1 MTSGKRRIGIIIMLI
16 ALLAGIIIP
25 ACSPMIR
32 SVAQA
37 AESKYTVVL
46 EDLKSDKKFKESD
59 YPKRSGDH
67 SLQVM
72 QIAESVNG
80 ELFVYVYQPSGKCTA
95 TSINLSTTENGNHTY
110 KNYKLTEL
118 NRQSV
123 FGKYL
128 VSGFEVSEN
137 TARYYNISSI
147 YREWNAEID
156 NPATGA
162 TQNGNTISE
171 VAYPVGKQYI
181 ASMRNGKTEYTCT
194 VIETIAITEKYC
206 GFVRYI
212 DGFFLLTSKC
222 ESWYVA
228 FDTDRPI
235 DQLIEADIYYVTQ
248 KYRDEYTLIGSKRR
262 LEEGIDH
269 YKTLSYT
276 EKAANRPSG
285 IEGIFLPTYTWNRIE
300 SVADFQ
306 SKENLTD
313 EAKENI
319 KDKKWVL
326 RFEETELY
334 QYPGIGAMSPYDL
347 GTQVSDVTILRLKF
361 WTEGVVYNLGVVD
374 NKQTAGQN
382 PDNINGVQS
391 GWETFLGF
399 LKKIPWWGWVIIGVV
414 VILLLCMVKPVFELV
429 VFLLKG
435 VVWIVTLPFRAIG
448 AVFKNIGDH
457 REKSKRKKA
466 KKIKKS
472 EEIHEEEGS

>member
-1 MTSGKRRIGIIIMLI
+1 M
-16 ALLAGIIIP
+16 
-25 ACSPMIR
+25 
-32 SVAQA
+32 
-37 AESKYTVVL
+37 
-46 EDLKSDKKFKESD
+46 
-59 YPKRSGDH
+59 
-67 SLQVM
+67 
-72 QIAESVNG
+72 
-80 ELFVYVYQPSGKCTA
+80 
-95 TSINLSTTENGNHTY
+95 
-110 KNYKLTEL
+110 
-118 NRQSV
+118 
-123 FGKYL
+123 
-128 VSGFEVSEN
+128 
-137 TARYYNISSI
+137 
-147 YREWNAEID
+147 
-156 NPATGA
+156 
-162 TQNGNTISE
+162 
-171 VAYPVGKQYI
+171 
-181 ASMRNGKTEYTCT
+181 
-194 VIETIAITEKYC
+194 
-206 GFVRYI
+206 
-212 DGFFLLTSKC
+212 
-222 ESWYVA
+222 
-228 FDTDRPI
+228 
-235 DQLIEADIYYVTQ
+235 
-248 KYRDEYTLIGSKRR
+248 
-262 LEEGIDH
+262 
-269 YKTLSYT
+269 
-276 EKAANRPSG
+276 
-285 IEGIFLPTYTWNRIE
+285 
-300 SVADFQ
+300 ADFQ